1 MAMNATYSGPL
12 DLPSDVPVFPLPGA
26 LLLPRSEM
34 PLNIFEPRYLEM
46 IDDALAGDRLI
57 GIVQPVPEDEDADR
71 PALWKVGCVGR
82 ITAFQEV
89 GDGRVII
96 TLTGICRFNIVEETA
111 VDLPY
116 RVCRI
121 DTSAYRGDFLPPPG
135 NDGVDRPRLIE
146 TLEAYLAA
154 NDLDADW
161 EDIDQMPSELLVNLL
176 SMMSPYGPA
185 RETGAAGG
193 AGHKGAFGNADRDNR
208 ARAHGR
214 RQPRDAAVR
223 PGTPETLRTTL
234 MPHSPEEPGQNRAQ
248 PPPATWTPS
257 CWRSSCAR

>member
-146 TLEAYLAA
+146 TLEALPRRQRPRRRLGGYRPDAQRAA
-154 NDLDADW
+154 R
-161 EDIDQMPSELLVNLL
+161 Q
-176 SMMSPYGPA
+176 PA
-185 RETGAAGG
+185 VDDEPLRP
-193 AGHKGAFGNADRDNR
+193 R
-208 ARAHGR
+208 ARNR
-214 RQPRDAAVR
+214 R
-223 PGTPETLRTTL
+223 
-234 MPHSPEEPGQNRAQ
+234 
-248 PPPATWTPS
+248 
-257 CWRSSCAR
+257 CWRRGT